1 MPFLEPS
8 PNPIPT
14 SNKEILFFSW
24 AFFIYISDFT
34 WLCFQLLEIPR
45 NMMVT
50 KALPFNPTFYR
61 PSELHSLKPTS
72 LLRFP
77 NSRTVLFGVFGSKVR
92 VSKTITELVKSSA
105 FRSGDGQK
113 KFKVFQHEAF
123 VKGSTEFHP
132 ESMADE
138 LGATLNRLS
147 KWVVAFMFGVVLLW
161 RHDAASLWLAM
172 GSVINVIICLRL
184 KRILNQ
190 QRPVSTLKSDP
201 GMPSSHAQS
210 IFYIIGVCIL
220 SIIERYGTNGSTLM
234 VAVLAL
240 ACGSYVS
247 WLRVSQQFH
256 TTSQVVVGGAI
267 GSIFSILW
275 YWWWHAFLREAYMSF
290 RWVRIIVAFGGLAY
304 SLCLLSHVIR
314 SCLTNRQ

>member
-138 LGATLNRLS
+138 LGATLNRL
-147 KWVVAFMFGVVLLW
+147 VC
-161 RHDAASLWLAM
+161 SLCFCSLI
-172 GSVINVIICLRL
+172 SVIIFIC
-184 KRILNQ
+184 
-190 QRPVSTLKSDP
+190 VTW
-201 GMPSSHAQS
+201 
-210 IFYIIGVCIL
+210 
-220 SIIERYGTNGSTLM
+220 YGI
-234 VAVLAL
+234 
-240 ACGSYVS
+240 
-247 WLRVSQQFH
+247 
-256 TTSQVVVGGAI
+256 AI
-267 GSIFSILW
+267 
-275 YWWWHAFLREAYMSF
+275 
-290 RWVRIIVAFGGLAY
+290 
-304 SLCLLSHVIR
+304 
-314 SCLTNRQ
+314 